1 MTTIG
6 IQMAWINMIP
16 EEEAEG
22 ELAELYKKYGSRES
36 GMMDH
41 ILKIHSLDPPT
52 METHIQMYRGLMFG
66 PSELSRK
73 EREMIAFVVSVENS
87 CHY

>member
-1 MTTIG
+1 
-6 IQMAWINMIP
+6 MAWIRMIP
-16 EEEAEG
+16 DNEAEG
-22 ELAELYKKYGSRES
+22 DLAELYRKYKSRES
-36 GMMDH
+36 GTMDH

-52 METHIQMYRGLMFG
+52 MVTHIQMYQNLMFG

-73 EREMIAFVVSVENS
+73 EREMIAVVVSVENS

>member
-1 MTTIG
+1 
-6 IQMAWINMIP
+6 MAWIRMIP
-16 EEEAEG
+16 ENEAQG
-22 ELAELYKKYGSRES
+22 ELADLYEKYKSRKH
-36 GMMDH
+36 GLIDH

-52 METHIQMYRGLMFG
+52 MESHIQMYRQLMFG

-73 EREMIAFVVSVENS
+73 EREMIAVVVSVENS

>member
-1 MTTIG
+1 
-6 IQMAWINMIP
+6 MIS
-16 EEEAEG
+16 EEDAEG
-22 ELAELYKKYGSRES
+22 KLAELYKKYRARDS

-52 METHIQMYRGLMFG
+52 MESHIQMYKQLMFG

-73 EREMIAFVVSVENS
+73 EREMIAVVVSVENS

>member
-1 MTTIG
+1 
-6 IQMAWINMIP
+6 MAWIKMIS
-16 EEEAEG
+16 EEDAEG
-22 ELAELYKKYGSRES
+22 KLAELYERYKSKES
-36 GMMDH
+36 GEMDH

-52 METHIQMYRGLMFG
+52 MESHIQMYKQLMFG

-73 EREMIAFVVSVENS
+73 EREMIALVVSVENN

>member
-1 MTTIG
+1 
-6 IQMAWINMIP
+6 MIP
-16 EEEAEG
+16 EGEAEG
-22 ELAELYKKYGSRES
+22 KLADLYKKYRSRES
-36 GMMDH
+36 GIVDH

-52 METHIQMYRGLMFG
+52 MESHFQMYRQLMFG

-73 EREMIAFVVSVENS
+73 EREMIAVVVSVENS